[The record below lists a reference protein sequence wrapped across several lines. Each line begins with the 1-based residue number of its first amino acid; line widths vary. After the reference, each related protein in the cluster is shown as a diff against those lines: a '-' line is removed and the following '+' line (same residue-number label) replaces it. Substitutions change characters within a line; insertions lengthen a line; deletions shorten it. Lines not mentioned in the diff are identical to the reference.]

1 MEERVFVVTL
11 EAAGEVTPAGE
22 QPEADEAPEVEEL
35 TDG

>member
-1 MEERVFVVTL
+1 MDELVFVVRL

-22 QPEADEAPEVEEL
+22 QPEVDEAPDQEEL

>member
-11 EAAGEVTPAGE
+11 EAAGEVTSAAE
-22 QPEADEAPEVEEL
+22 QPEADEALEGEEL